1 MFKSFRKAKIVA
13 VFAVAGALVLPTT
26 PASAAP
32 VEITLSCFNDL
43 NMGNLLKEWE
53 TVNPNIKINLKTAD
67 FNAHHDGLL
76 TQLIAGSGPDIACV
90 EVGYTSRFKAYPQ
103 LFTNLGKTFK
113 ANTLEKSFINWRW
126 EQGVARDGTIIG
138 IPTDVGGLAM
148 CYRQDLLKKAG
159 LPNERGAVSAA
170 TSTTA
175 KLTAFAEKYVAA
187 TGKPF
192 LDNVSQLFE
201 GVSRQGAD
209 GIQFYDKKTD
219 KIVEVPQVKKAYDL
233 AATFATKKLSA
244 EIAPWSSDWNQGMGN
259 GAFAAML
266 CPSWLLANIQNNA
279 KDIPGAWDV
288 AQMPGGGAN
297 WGGSQLTIPKFA
309 AHPKQAWTFINWVL
323 APQQQLKLFLD
334 KGVLPTTPAVYK
346 DPKFLAAKDI
356 AYNNAPIGKIFSD
369 VVMSIKKPIYEGKYQ
384 VSVKDAYNAA
394 VGRMASGKQTPAASW
409 AQLMKEIKKIKS
421 LS

>member
-1 MFKSFRKAKIVA
+1 MFKKIRKVRILAA
-13 VFAVAGALVLPTT
+13 FAVMGALIA
-26 PASAAP
+26 PAAPAVAAP

-43 NMGNLLKEWE
+43 NLSNLLKEWE
-53 TVNPNIKINLKTAD
+53 TVNPNIKVKVKTAD

-90 EVGYTSRFKAYPQ
+90 EVGYSSRFKAYPQ

-170 TSTTA
+170 TSTPE
-175 KLTAFAEKYVAA
+175 KLTAFAKKYVAA

-192 LDNVSQLFE
+192 LDNVGSLFE

-209 GIQFYDKKTD
+209 GVQFYDKKTD

-233 AATFATKKLSA
+233 AATFASQKLSA
-244 EIAPWSSDWNQGMGN
+244 EIELWSSDWNQGMGN

-266 CPSWLLANIQNNA
+266 CPSWLLSNIQNNA

-297 WGGSQLTIPKFA
+297 WGGSQLVIPKFA
-309 AHPKQAWTFINWVL
+309 SHPKEAWAFISWVL
-323 APQQQLKLFLD
+323 APAQQLKLFLD
-334 KGVLPTTPAVYK
+334 KGVLPTTPVVYK
-346 DPKFLAAKDI
+346 DPTFVAAKNV
-356 AYNNAPIGKIFSD
+356 AWNNAPIGKIYSE
-369 VVMSIKKPIYEGKYQ
+369 VVMAIKKPIYEGKYQ

-394 VGRMASGKQTPAASW
+394 VGRMASGKQTPEASW
-409 AQLMKEIKKIKS
+409 AQLMKEIKKIKA

>member
-1 MFKSFRKAKIVA
+1 
-13 VFAVAGALVLPTT
+13 
-26 PASAAP
+26 
-32 VEITLSCFNDL
+32 
-43 NMGNLLKEWE
+43 
-53 TVNPNIKINLKTAD
+53 
-67 FNAHHDGLL
+67 
-76 TQLIAGSGPDIACV
+76 
-90 EVGYTSRFKAYPQ
+90 

-113 ANTLEKSFINWRW
+113 ANTLEKTFINWRW

-170 TSTTA
+170 TSTPE
-175 KLTAFAEKYVAA
+175 KLTAFAQKYVAA

-192 LDNVSQLFE
+192 LDNVGSLFE

-209 GIQFYDKKTD
+209 GVQFYNKKTD

-244 EIAPWSSDWNQGMGN
+244 EIELWSSDWNQGMGN

-266 CPSWLLANIQNNA
+266 CPSWLLSNIQNNA

-297 WGGSQLTIPKFA
+297 WGGSQLVIPKFA
-309 AHPKQAWTFINWVL
+309 SNPKAAWAFISWVL
-323 APQQQLKLFLD
+323 APAQQLKLFLD

-346 DPKFLAAKDI
+346 DPKFLAAKDV
-356 AYNNAPIGKIFSD
+356 AWNNAPIGKIYSD
-369 VVMSIKKPIYEGKYQ
+369 VVMAIKKPIYEGKYQ

-409 AQLMKEIKKIKS
+409 TQLMKEIKKIKA

>member
-1 MFKSFRKAKIVA
+1 MFKKIRKVRILAAFV
-13 VFAVAGALVLPTT
+13 VMGALLAPTT
-26 PASAAP
+26 PAVAAP

-43 NMGNLLKEWE
+43 NLSNLLKEWE
-53 TVNPNIKINLKTAD
+53 TVNPNIKVKVKTAD

-90 EVGYTSRFKAYPQ
+90 EVGYSSRFKAYPQ

-170 TSTTA
+170 TSTPE
-175 KLTAFAEKYVAA
+175 KLTAFAKKYVAA

-192 LDNVSQLFE
+192 LDNVGSLFE

-209 GIQFYDKKTD
+209 GVQFYDKKTD

-233 AATFATKKLSA
+233 AATFASQKLSA
-244 EIAPWSSDWNQGMGN
+244 EIELWSSDWNQGMGN

-266 CPSWLLANIQNNA
+266 CPSWLLSNIQNNA

-297 WGGSQLTIPKFA
+297 WGGSQLVIPKFA
-309 AHPKQAWTFINWVL
+309 SNPKAAWAFISWVL

-334 KGVLPTTPAVYK
+334 KGVLPTTPAVYT
-346 DPKFLAAKDI
+346 DPKFLAAKDV
-356 AYNNAPIGKIFSD
+356 AWNNAPIGKIYSD
-369 VVMSIKKPIYEGKYQ
+369 VVMAIKKPIYEGKDQ

-394 VGRMASGKQTPAASW
+394 VGRMASGKQTPEASW
-409 AQLMKEIKKIKS
+409 AQLMKEIKKIKA

>member
-1 MFKSFRKAKIVA
+1 
-13 VFAVAGALVLPTT
+13 
-26 PASAAP
+26 
-32 VEITLSCFNDL
+32 
-43 NMGNLLKEWE
+43 
-53 TVNPNIKINLKTAD
+53 
-67 FNAHHDGLL
+67 
-76 TQLIAGSGPDIACV
+76 
-90 EVGYTSRFKAYPQ
+90 
-103 LFTNLGKTFK
+103 
-113 ANTLEKSFINWRW
+113 
-126 EQGVARDGTIIG
+126 
-138 IPTDVGGLAM
+138 M

-170 TSTTA
+170 TSTPA

-192 LDNVSQLFE
+192 LDNVGSLFE

-209 GIQFYDKKTD
+209 GVQFYDKKTD

-244 EIAPWSSDWNQGMGN
+244 EIELWSSDWNQGMGN

-266 CPSWLLANIQNNA
+266 CPSWLLSNIQNNA

-297 WGGSQLTIPKFA
+297 WGGSQLVIPKFA
-309 AHPKQAWTFINWVL
+309 SNPKAAWAFISWVL
-323 APQQQLKLFLD
+323 APAQQLKLFLD

-346 DPKFLAAKDI
+346 DPKFLAAKDV
-356 AYNNAPIGKIFSD
+356 AWNNAPIGKIYSD
-369 VVMSIKKPIYEGKYQ
+369 VVMAIKKPIYEGKYQ

-409 AQLMKEIKKIKS
+409 AQLMKEIKKIKA

>member
-1 MFKSFRKAKIVA
+1 MFKKIRKVRILAAFV
-13 VFAVAGALVLPTT
+13 VTGALLA
-26 PASAAP
+26 PAAPAVAAP

-43 NMGNLLKEWE
+43 NLSNLLKEWE
-53 TVNPNIKINLKTAD
+53 TVNPNIKVKVKTAD

-90 EVGYTSRFKAYPQ
+90 EVGYSSRFKAYPQ

-113 ANTLEKSFINWRW
+113 ANTLEKTFINWRW

-170 TSTTA
+170 TSTPE
-175 KLTAFAEKYVAA
+175 KLTAFAQKYVAA

-192 LDNVSQLFE
+192 LDNVGSLFE

-209 GIQFYDKKTD
+209 GVQFYDKKTD

-244 EIAPWSSDWNQGMGN
+244 EIELWSSDWNQGMGN

-266 CPSWLLANIQNNA
+266 CPSWLLSNIQNNA

-297 WGGSQLTIPKFA
+297 WGGSQLVIPKFA
-309 AHPKQAWTFINWVL
+309 SHPKEAWAFISWVL
-323 APQQQLKLFLD
+323 APAQQLKLFLD

-346 DPKFLAAKDI
+346 DSKFLAAKDV
-356 AYNNAPIGKIFSD
+356 AWNNAPIGKIYSD
-369 VVMSIKKPIYEGKYQ
+369 VVMAIKKPIYEGKYQ

-409 AQLMKEIKKIKS
+409 AQLMKEIKKIKA

>member
-1 MFKSFRKAKIVA
+1 MFKKIRKVRILAA
-13 VFAVAGALVLPTT
+13 FAVMGALIA
-26 PASAAP
+26 PAAPAVAAP

-43 NMGNLLKEWE
+43 NLSNLLKEWE
-53 TVNPNIKINLKTAD
+53 TVNPNIKVKVKTAD

-90 EVGYTSRFKAYPQ
+90 EVGYSSRFKAYPQ

-113 ANTLEKSFINWRW
+113 ANTLEKTFINWRW

-170 TSTTA
+170 TSTPE
-175 KLTAFAEKYVAA
+175 KLTAFAQKYVAA

-192 LDNVSQLFE
+192 LDNVGSLFE

-209 GIQFYDKKTD
+209 GVQFYDKKTD

-244 EIAPWSSDWNQGMGN
+244 EIELWSSDWNQGMGN

-266 CPSWLLANIQNNA
+266 CPSWLLSNIQNNA

-297 WGGSQLTIPKFA
+297 WGGSQLVIPKFA
-309 AHPKQAWTFINWVL
+309 SHPKEAWTFISWVL
-323 APQQQLKLFLD
+323 APAQQLKLFLD

-346 DPKFLAAKDI
+346 DSKFLAAKDV
-356 AYNNAPIGKIFSD
+356 AWNNAPIGKIYSD
-369 VVMSIKKPIYEGKYQ
+369 VVMAIKKPIYEGKYQ

-409 AQLMKEIKKIKS
+409 AQLMKEIKKIKA

>member
-1 MFKSFRKAKIVA
+1 MFKTIRKAKLVVA
-13 VFAVAGALVLPTT
+13 FAVAGALVLPTT

-32 VEITLSCFNDL
+32 IEITLSCFNDL

-53 TVNPNIKINLKTAD
+53 TVNPNIKVNLKTAD

-76 TQLIAGSGPDIACV
+76 TQLIAGSGPDIACM
-90 EVGYTSRFKAYPQ
+90 EVGYSSRFKAYPQ

-113 ANTLEKSFINWRW
+113 ADKLEKDFINWRW

-148 CYRQDLLKKAG
+148 CYRQDLLKDAG
-159 LPNERGAVSAA
+159 LPNTRAAVSAA
-170 TSTTA
+170 TSTTE
-175 KLTAFAEKYVAA
+175 KLTAFAQKYVTA

-209 GIQFYDKKTD
+209 GVQFYDKKTD

-309 AHPKQAWTFINWVL
+309 AHPKQAWTFISWVL
-323 APQQQLKLFLD
+323 APAQQLKLFLD

-356 AYNNAPIGKIFSD
+356 AYNNAHIGKIFSD
-369 VVMSIKKPIYEGKYQ
+369 VVMAIKKPIYEGKYQ

-409 AQLMKEIKKIKS
+409 AQLMKEIDKIKK